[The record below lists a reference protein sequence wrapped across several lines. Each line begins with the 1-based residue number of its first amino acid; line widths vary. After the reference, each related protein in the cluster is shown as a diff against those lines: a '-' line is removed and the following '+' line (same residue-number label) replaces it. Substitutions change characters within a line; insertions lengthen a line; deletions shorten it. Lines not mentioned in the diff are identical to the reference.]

1 MKNAPLEAL
10 RQRPARCCSPSGPG
24 LEIVL
29 KVRLL
34 PVPRGPTVVAWCVVL
49 LPHNWCWDER
59 HRCRVVVLQNAT
71 VNVAVDLAR
80 FFDKERAQELWRC
93 LPTETR

>member
-1 MKNAPLEAL
+1 M
-10 RQRPARCCSPSGPG
+10 
-24 LEIVL
+24 

-34 PVPRGPTVVAWCVVL
+34 PVPRGLTVVAWCVVL

-59 HRCRVVVLQNAT
+59 HRWRVVVLQNAT

-80 FFDKERAQELWRC
+80 FFDKERAQELWCC